1 MPKKRSLNTLLPT
14 KVLPAMLLAGVV
26 LATAACEPV
35 TAIGDPGPGQNP
47 DTVAGFPAPGQV
59 PEGTKSIGKFT
70 VYCYALSGKTASGEP
85 VSTDVVAVDPKV
97 IKLRTRLYI
106 DGVGWRTALDTGG
119 AIKGN
124 KLDIWLPTVSECRKW
139 GKRTAEVYVNAPS

>member
-1 MPKKRSLNTLLPT
+1 MRPKN
-14 KVLPAMLLAGVV
+14 AV
-26 LATAACEPV
+26 LALALTSAAMSAAACDPIA
-35 TAIGDPGPGQNP
+35 AISDPGPGNNP
-47 DTVAGFPAPGQV
+47 GTVAEFPATGQV
-59 PEGTKSIGKFT
+59 PAGTTSIGKFT
-70 VYCYALSGKTASGEP
+70 VYCYALNGRTASGEP

-124 KLDIWLPTVSECRKW
+124 KLDIWMPSVSECRKW
-139 GKRTAEVYVNAPS
+139 GKRTAEVFVNAA

>member
-1 MPKKRSLNTLLPT
+1 MRKLLQAVVVSAT
-14 KVLPAMLLAGVV
+14 VLG
-26 LATAACEPV
+26 ATACDAV
-35 TAIGDPGPGQNP
+35 TAVTDPGPGNNP
-47 DTVAGFPAPGQV
+47 STVDAFPAPGQV
-59 PEGTKSIGKFT
+59 PDGTKSIGKFT

-124 KLDIWLPTVSECRKW
+124 KLDIWLPSVSECRKW
-139 GKRTAEVYVNAPS
+139 GKRTAEVYVNAP